1 LLNRKQKEE
10 IVQKLRKE
18 FEEVPAVFVT
28 TFQGM
33 TAEESNLLR
42 KKLREAGARYQVVKN
57 TLLRLASS
65 GTPAEP
71 LQQFIEGPTGVAI
84 CYEDPIAVAKVLVEF
99 AKEHEALINR
109 GGMLGG
115 KPLEASSLEALAKVP
130 PREVLMAQFL
140 GLLQAPMAQ
149 FVQLLAAVPRNF
161 LYVLNA
167 IKEKKASAEAG

>member
-1 LLNRKQKEE
+1 MLTRKQKEE

-28 TFQGM
+28 TFHKM
-33 TAEESNLLR
+33 TAEESNQLR
-42 KKLREAGARYQVVKN
+42 KSLREAGARYQVVKN

-84 CYEDPIAVAKVLVEF
+84 CYEDPVAVAKVLVEF
-99 AKEHEALINR
+99 AKEHESLINR
-109 GGMLGG
+109 GGVLGG
-115 KPLEASSLEALAKVP
+115 KPLEAASLEALAKVP
-130 PREVLMAQFL
+130 PREVLLAQLL

-161 LYVLNA
+161 LYALNA
-167 IKEKKASAEAG
+167 IKEKKAAQAG